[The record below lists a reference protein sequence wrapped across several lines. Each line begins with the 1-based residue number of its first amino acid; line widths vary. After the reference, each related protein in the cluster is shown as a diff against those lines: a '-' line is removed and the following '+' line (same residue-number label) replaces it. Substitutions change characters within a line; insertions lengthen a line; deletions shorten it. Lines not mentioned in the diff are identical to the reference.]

1 MNFEE
6 LGSNLGLE
14 KDEFIELVEL
24 FVTTTSEDINKL
36 QVAFENKDD
45 NSAAIVAHSIKGSS
59 GNLGFIELSDIAKK
73 AEELTCNN
81 KLDEAAATI
90 EILKTKL
97 NEISEYLKKF

>member
-36 QVAFENKDD
+36 QVAYENKDD
-45 NSAAIVAHSIKGSS
+45 NSAARAVHSIKGSS

-73 AEELTCNN
+73 AEELAGNN
-81 KLDEAAATI
+81 KLNEAVATL
-90 EILKTKL
+90 EIMKTKL
-97 NEISEYLKKF
+97 NEISEHLKKS